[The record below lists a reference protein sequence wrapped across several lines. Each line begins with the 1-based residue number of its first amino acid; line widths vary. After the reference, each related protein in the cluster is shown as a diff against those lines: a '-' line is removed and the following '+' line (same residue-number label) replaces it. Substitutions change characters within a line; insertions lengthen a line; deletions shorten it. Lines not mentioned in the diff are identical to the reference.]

1 MIVRKSSTIVGVY
14 NKNIVVT
21 SVVVLTVQMILLL
34 QPPLLLMLRR
44 MCYSLH
50 NSNNNNYYYRHHWIR
65 PLSPLPPLLPPPGR
79 GTTTTCRMLMHSK
92 SSITTTTGIEP
103 VHNNNNNNSN
113 SNNNNNSSNHHSDT
127 SISTLSLCKSS
138 SSFVHESQV
147 QKSRFVAYAQHVET
161 WSEAQDYIQSIRREH
176 PQARHWCYACCCIA
190 AATQQERSS
199 DDGEPKGT
207 AGRPI
212 LNAIRH
218 EGLSDTV
225 CVVVRYFGG
234 IQLGT
239 GGLIRA
245 YGHAARQVLRM
256 APRTRC
262 IAQSTWRI
270 RVDTRYIGTI
280 YDLVAKNNGRC
291 SGEEYDATTHGC
303 LVVVT
308 IQCET
313 SQRQELE
320 RMLLDATRGTATFL
334 K

>member
-1 MIVRKSSTIVGVY
+1 
-14 NKNIVVT
+14 
-21 SVVVLTVQMILLL
+21 
-34 QPPLLLMLRR
+34 
-44 MCYSLH
+44 
-50 NSNNNNYYYRHHWIR
+50 
-65 PLSPLPPLLPPPGR
+65 
-79 GTTTTCRMLMHSK
+79 MLMHSK
-92 SSITTTTGIEP
+92 SSITTTGIEP
-103 VHNNNNNNSN
+103 VNNNNNYNNNNNN
-113 SNNNNNSSNHHSDT
+113 NNNHSDT
-127 SISTLSLCKSS
+127 SISTLSLCTSSSS
-138 SSFVHESQV
+138 SSFMHESTV

-161 WSEAQDYIQSIRREH
+161 WNEAQDYIQSIRREH
-176 PQARHWCYACCCIA
+176 PQARHWCYACCCRIA
-190 AATQQERSS
+190 ATTQERSS

-212 LNAIRH
+212 LNAIRT

-225 CVVVRYFGG
+225 CVVVRYYGG

-245 YGHAARQVLRM
+245 YGHAAREVLRM

-262 IAQSTWRI
+262 IAQSTLRI

-291 SGEEYDATTHGC
+291 SGEEYDATHGC

-313 SQRQELE
+313 SQQQELE

-334 K
+334 E